1 MNTEHTNNQIIT
13 GDYTFNG
20 YHYNALIECSQSDFD
35 QYVNTIRSN
44 ASASDNIAVEQ
55 MKNDSQL
62 LRINNVPSC
71 SYDQKRGNMY
81 GFIFSSTA
89 KMKKEEADRL
99 MEIFES
105 YSKEE
110 INEAFGELFGK
121 DEMVQEGDDT
131 VISDKELVIE
141 FIAFLEG
148 YAIRFKEFHWN
159 ASSKSLHEAAEK
171 AYDLVY
177 ALEDSIAEDMMGW
190 MDSKIKPGSINPVFP
205 AETGGAPQ
213 ENIALP
219 LHEVLGMLKD
229 DAFSFYT
236 KVENNNN
243 FIGIRSELENFLHEI
258 SQLIYLA
265 KLV

>member
-1 MNTEHTNNQIIT
+1 MKRTNNQIIT
-13 GDYTFNG
+13 GDYRFNG

-44 ASASDNIAVEQ
+44 ASASDNIVVEQ
-55 MKNDSQL
+55 MKNKSQL
-62 LRINNVPSC
+62 LRINNMPGC

-89 KMKKEEADRL
+89 KMEKEEADRL
-99 MEIFES
+99 MNIFES

-110 INEAFGELFGK
+110 INEALGELFGK
-121 DEMVQEGDDT
+121 DEMTQEGDDT
-131 VISDKELVIE
+131 IISDKELVIE
-141 FIAFLEG
+141 FIALLEG

-159 ASSKSLHEAAEK
+159 ASGKSLHETAEK

-177 ALEDSIAEDMMGW
+177 DLEDSIAEDMMGW
-190 MDSKIKPGSINPVFP
+190 TDSKIKPGSINPVFP
-205 AETGGAPQ
+205 DETCGAPQ

-219 LHEVLGMLKD
+219 LHEVLCMLMD
-229 DAFSFYT
+229 DAVSFYT
-236 KVENNNN
+236 KIENNIN
-243 FIGIRSELENFLHEI
+243 FIGIRSELENFLHKI
-258 SQLIYLA
+258 KQLIYLA